1 MLLGADGGLDDIG
14 VEGVGDQGD
23 GEVNLLQSLV
33 KSSIVGDI
41 EGDGLGVLEAFAELL
56 STLEGSAGCWGI
68 VDDGQLCWV
77 LLDGENSIN

>member
-23 GEVNLLQSLV
+23 GEIDLLQGLV
-33 KSSIVGDI
+33 KSSIIGDI
-41 EGDGLGVLEAFAELL
+41 EGDGLGVLEALAELL